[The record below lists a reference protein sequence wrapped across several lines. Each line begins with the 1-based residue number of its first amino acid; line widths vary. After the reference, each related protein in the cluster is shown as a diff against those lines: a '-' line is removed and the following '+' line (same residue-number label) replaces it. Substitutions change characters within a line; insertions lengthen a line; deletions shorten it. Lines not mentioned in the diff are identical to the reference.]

1 MCWPA
6 GPGGQNAS
14 RRTYQIVAA
23 SGASGRIEAVRV
35 AMLGPLEV
43 RTDGDQGEV
52 VEVGGVRLRALLI
65 MLALRPGQFVP
76 ASQLIDGLWAEA
88 APAGAPNALQAL
100 VSRLR
105 RALPEAAIE
114 SRSAGYQLE
123 LDPLATDVVRFEQ
136 LAAAGRARLRE
147 DPAAA
152 AAALRE
158 ALGLWRGPALV
169 DVAETDF
176 GRAAI
181 ARLDELRLA
190 TLEYRIDADLRTG
203 GPGLVTALVAE
214 LEGLV
219 IAYPMREPLAG
230 LLMRAL
236 NASGRRAAALEVYEQ
251 TRQRLVEQLGVEP
264 SAELAALHLEILRAD
279 EPAAPA
285 QRPARPRWP
294 TAPDGAR
301 PASPRP
307 PARSTNLRAELTSF
321 VGRDAELAQ
330 VAELLRAHRLLTLTG
345 PGGAGKTRLAA
356 EAARAE
362 LDAMPDGVW
371 LVELAPVTDP
381 AEVTSAVLGALG
393 LREQALLYAGRATA
407 TIPARA
413 AAEQEQADALG
424 RLLTALARQQALLVL
439 DNCEHLVAAAAT
451 LADRVL
457 AACPHVRIMATSREP
472 LNITGEALWTVG
484 PLGLP
489 PDPAATPSFYAERAG
504 VALSPPSAPAAG
516 PAGHGESARI
526 DDFASV
532 RLLAQRAR
540 AVRPGFE
547 VTEGNAAAVARICR
561 ALDGMPLAIELA
573 AARLRTMAPEQVAAR
588 LGDRFQLLTGGGRT
602 AVPRHQTLRAVVDWS
617 WDLLEAD
624 ERAVWRRFSVFT
636 GGATL
641 EAAEQVCSGS
651 GIRADQVLD
660 LLTALADKSL
670 LTVRHDPPRY
680 RMLEIIRAYGLERL
694 AEAGERDE
702 LRQAHAQYFL
712 RLADRSQEYLRGG
725 QQLDWLNRLSDDQD
739 NLHAA
744 IRGAV
749 KAGDADTA
757 VGLVGALGWYWWLR
771 SLKAEGAELAAE
783 ALALVPGGATPRDPP
798 EYGGAPRPPVPPG
811 EPLALAYTVGALLAG
826 DTRRSES
833 SVEWFRIATEL
844 AARVPGPDN
853 PLLRL
858 VGPISE
864 MFASVFDER
873 PPSPEAFDEAVDDG
887 DAWVSATARI
897 LRGHLTL
904 NSGRRHAQA
913 EADFLRA
920 AETFGA
926 LGERWGQSAALGGL
940 GMLEGWRGEHAAA
953 ADHYRRA
960 AGLAAEL
967 GSVEDETQCRLWLAR
982 ELWLL
987 REKDQARDELAR
999 ALRDAERLG
1008 LPEVGDLARLD
1019 GEPDVARAELLRAM
1033 ELSTAVNVALQI
1045 RAMAAT
1051 GLGYLAGAEG
1061 DLDAARRW
1069 HAEALDAARSSAD
1082 APVIAQTLVGLAD
1095 LALREGDPAWSA
1107 TLLGASAAVRGT
1119 TDRSVPDE
1127 ARVAGDA
1134 RAALGDASFDEAYQR
1149 GQYVTVDTLA
1159 ALISPTPGA

>member
-1 MCWPA
+1 
-6 GPGGQNAS
+6 
-14 RRTYQIVAA
+14 
-23 SGASGRIEAVRV
+23 
-35 AMLGPLEV
+35 MLGPLEV
-43 RTDGDQGEV
+43 RTDGDPGETL
-52 VEVGGVRLRALLI
+52 EVGGVRLRALLI
-65 MLALRPGQFVP
+65 MLALRPGRFVP
-76 ASQLIDGLWAEA
+76 ATELIDGLWAEA
-88 APAGAPNALQAL
+88 APSGALNALQAL

-105 RALPEAAIE
+105 RALPEALIE
-114 SRSAGYQLE
+114 SRPAGYQLT
-123 LDPLATDVVRFEQ
+123 LDPLATDIVRFEQ

-152 AAALRE
+152 AAALRQ

-190 TLEYRIDADLRTG
+190 TLEHRIDADLRT
-203 GPGLVTALVAE
+203 PGQGQPAALVAE

-219 IAYPMREPLAG
+219 IAHPMREPLAG

-236 NASGRRAAALEVYEQ
+236 HASGRRAAALEVYEQ
-251 TRQRLVEQLGVEP
+251 TRQRLVDQLGVEP
-264 SAELAALHLEILRAD
+264 SAGLAALHLEILRAD

-285 QRPARPRWP
+285 PRPAAPRAPGDARSAGP
-294 TAPDGAR
+294 T
-301 PASPRP
+301 P
-307 PARSTNLRAELTSF
+307 PARSTNLRAALTSF

-330 VAELLRAHRLLTLTG
+330 VAELLRSHRLLTLTG
-345 PGGAGKTRLAA
+345 PGGAGKTRLAV

-362 LDAMPDGVW
+362 LDATPDGVW

-381 AEVTSAVLGALG
+381 ADVTSAVLGALG

-407 TIPARA
+407 TFPPRP
-413 AAEQEQADALG
+413 EEQADALG
-424 RLLTALARQQALLVL
+424 RLLDALARQQALLVL
-439 DNCEHLVAAAAT
+439 DNCEHLVTAAAT

-457 AACPHVRIMATSREP
+457 AACPRVRVLATSREP

-484 PLGLP
+484 PLALP
-489 PDPAATPSFYAERAG
+489 PDPAVTPSFYAERAM
-504 VALSPPSAPAAG
+504 VPLTPPPSPAAG
-516 PAGHGESARI
+516 SADRGEPARI
-526 DDFASV
+526 EDFASV
-532 RLLAQRAR
+532 RLLTQRAS

-617 WDLLEAD
+617 WDLLDDA

-670 LTVRHDPPRY
+670 LITQDDPPRY
-680 RMLEIIRAYGLERL
+680 RMLEIIKAYGRERL
-694 AEAGERDE
+694 AEAGEQDE
-702 LRQAHAQYFL
+702 VRRAHAQYF
-712 RLADRSQEYLRGG
+712 RQLADRSQEHLRGG
-725 QQLDWLNRLSDDQD
+725 RQLEWVRRLSDDQD

-744 IRGAV
+744 IRGAIA
-749 KAGDADTA
+749 AGDADTA
-757 VGLVGALGWYWWLR
+757 VALVGSLGWYWWLR
-771 SLKAEGAELAAE
+771 SLKIEGAELAAE
-783 ALALVPGGATPRDPP
+783 ALAIA
-798 EYGGAPRPPVPPG
+798 G
-811 EPLALAYTVGALLAG
+811 EPADEDGTERLALAYTMGALLAG
-826 DTRRSES
+826 DTHRSES
-833 SVEWFRIATEL
+833 GLEWFRLATEL
-844 AARVPGPDN
+844 IAPIPVPRQ

-858 VGPISE
+858 AGPIRE
-864 MFASVFDER
+864 MFGSVFNGK
-873 PPSPEAFDEAVDDG
+873 PPSPAAFDEAVDDA
-887 DAWVSATARI
+887 DAWVSTTARI
-897 LRGHLTL
+897 LRGHLAL
-904 NSGRRHAQA
+904 NFGRLHAQA
-913 EADFLRA
+913 EADFLQA
-920 AETFGA
+920 ADTLGA

-940 GMLEGWRGEHAAA
+940 GMLEAWRGEHAAA
-953 ADHYRRA
+953 ADRYRRA

-967 GSVEDETQCRLWLAR
+967 GSAEDETQCRLWLAK

-987 REKDQARDELAR
+987 HEEDQARDELAR
-999 ALRDAERLG
+999 AQRDAERLG
-1008 LPEVGDLARLD
+1008 LREVMALAAWTAGDLARLG
-1019 GEPDVARAELLRAM
+1019 GELEVARAQLLRAV
-1033 ELSTAVNVALQI
+1033 ELASPVNVAVQL
-1045 RAMAAT
+1045 RAVAAT

-1069 HAEALDAARSSAD
+1069 HAEALEVARRSAD
-1082 APVIAQTLVGLAD
+1082 APVIAQALIGLAD

-1107 TLLGASAAVRGT
+1107 TLLGASLAVRGT
-1119 TDRSVPDE
+1119 IDRSVPDE
-1127 ARVAGDA
+1127 ARVAGGA
-1134 RAALGDASFDEAYQR
+1134 RAALGDAGYAQAYQR
-1149 GQYVTVDTLA
+1149 GQSVTVDTLA
-1159 ALISPTPGA
+1159 ALIEVTPGA